1 MLVLGIDTATDT
13 LALSLADGGISLG
26 TLTLGGAKDR
36 RPREHAESLLPAID
50 SLCKLA
56 GFSPSDLD
64 GIAVVKGPG
73 GFTGIRTGLTVA
85 KTVAQALDIPLV
97 GIPSLEAFVHAYPGI
112 GLISPLLDA
121 RREEVFA
128 ALFRKTPSGIET
140 LVESAHFSLDQWKE
154 ALSGYGEEIL
164 FIGEGAVR
172 YGNKLAAPG
181 RVPLGF
187 TGSNLAILGEEKLV
201 AGLRDDPLSLAPD
214 YQRLPSMVVAWKK
227 KQDEQE
233 NKDKKDEKISP

>member
-1 MLVLGIDTATDT
+1 MLVLGIDTSTDT
-13 LALSLADGGISLG
+13 LALSLADAGISLG
-26 TLTLGGAKDR
+26 KLTLGGARDR

-50 SLCKLA
+50 SLFKLA
-56 GFSPSDLD
+56 GFSPSDLE

-85 KTVAQALDIPLV
+85 KSVAQALGIPLV
-97 GIPSLEAFVHAYPGI
+97 GIPSLEALVHAYPGI

-128 ALFRKTPSGIET
+128 GLFRKTPSSIET
-140 LVESAHFSLDQWKE
+140 LIESAHWPLAQWNE

-172 YGNKLAAPG
+172 YEDRLAAPG
-181 RVPLGF
+181 RIPLGF
-187 TGSNLAILGEEKLV
+187 TGVNLAILGEEKLI
-201 AGLRDDPLSLAPD
+201 AGLRDDPLFLAPD

-227 KQDEQE
+227 KQDE
-233 NKDKKDEKISP
+233 KDEKISP